1 MPWLEIVLGFA
12 ATGVVGLAVIAIRS
26 RQQQQMQLRRSQNK
40 RLEEA
45 QVTREWEDLQARLR
59 GSRPA

>member
-1 MPWLEIVLGFA
+1 MPWLEIALGFA
-12 ATGVVGLAVIAIRS
+12 VTGVVGIAVIAIRS

-59 GSRPA
+59 GSRPV

>member
-1 MPWLEIVLGFA
+1 MPWLEIALGFA

-45 QVTREWEDLQARLR
+45 QLTREWEDLQSRLR
-59 GSRPA
+59 GSKPV

>member
-1 MPWLEIVLGFA
+1 MPWLEIALWFA

-26 RQQQQMQLRRSQNK
+26 RQQQQMQVRRSQNK

-45 QVTREWEDLQARLR
+45 RAAREWEDLQTRLR
-59 GSRPA
+59 GSRPV

>member
-12 ATGVVGLAVIAIRS
+12 ITGVVGLAVIAIRS
-26 RQQQQMQLRRSQNK
+26 RQQQQMQRRRSQNK

-59 GSRPA
+59 GSKPV

>member
-12 ATGVVGLAVIAIRS
+12 ATGVVGLAVIARRS
-26 RQQQQMQLRRSQNK
+26 RQQMQLHRSQNK

-45 QVTREWEDLQARLR
+45 QVTREWENLQARLR
-59 GSRPA
+59 GSRPV